1 MKRAN
6 TMGVDHGGGIGS
18 NILHKRRVTDMAT
31 EKVAPFVF
39 DRAFVETINE
49 ILANA
54 THIDTS
60 SPTKEDDD
68 GVDASFCCAADPA
81 FVSDTQEPDVDH
93 PAPVSETQEPDVD
106 YPANVSDTQEPDVD
120 YAAHVSDTQEPVPV
134 PAYPSYRPS
143 TTSMT
148 SVDLDKAALQS
159 TEAAEAVAREKA
171 RRSALRLHT

>member
-18 NILHKRRVTDMAT
+18 NILQKRRVTDMAT

-39 DRAFVETINE
+39 DRAFVETFNE

-60 SPTKEDDD
+60 SPRKEDDD
-68 GVDASFCCAADPA
+68 AVDASVFRAADPA
-81 FVSDTQEPDVDH
+81 F
-93 PAPVSETQEPDVD
+93 
-106 YPANVSDTQEPDVD
+106 VSDTQEPDVD

-134 PAYPSYRPS
+134 PAYPAYRPS

-148 SVDLDKAALQS
+148 SVDLDQAALQT
-159 TEAAEAVAREKA
+159 TEAAEAVQHEKA

>member
-1 MKRAN
+1 
-6 TMGVDHGGGIGS
+6 
-18 NILHKRRVTDMAT
+18 MAT
-31 EKVAPFVF
+31 ETVEPFVF

-60 SPTKEDDD
+60 SPRKEDDD
-68 GVDASFCCAADPA
+68 AVDASFFCAADPA

-93 PAPVSETQEPDVD
+93 PAPASETQEPDVD

-148 SVDLDKAALQS
+148 SVDLDQAALQS
-159 TEAAEAVAREKA
+159 TQAAEAVAREKA
-171 RRSALRLHT
+171 RRSVLRLHT